1 MAHELAP
8 PPADD
13 DEDGYRA
20 QVARYPRLSSEEERR
35 LLATHGRERDAANR
49 RLIEHNLYL
58 VLEAAVERKERGV
71 PFGDLFQE
79 GTVGLISAVEHY
91 QPAQGAFHARLK
103 HAITATM
110 DDVVAQTQEAQK
122 NDEAFVVA
130 CRVLE
135 SAQRLLAGRL
145 GREATPLEL
154 ARLLR
159 WDEARVNVILEM
171 LAEARVVHD
180 QELLDYL
187 DDLEDGDELDARN
200 GQEA

>member
-1 MAHELAP
+1 MAFELAP
-8 PPADD
+8 PAD

-20 QVARYPRLSSEEERR
+20 QVARYPRLSTEEERR
-35 LLATHGRERDAANR
+35 LLATHGRDRDAANR

-58 VLEAAVERKERGV
+58 VLDAAVERRERGV

-91 QPAQGAFHARLK
+91 QPGQGAFHARLV
-103 HAITATM
+103 HAIAATM
-110 DDVVAQTQEAQK
+110 DDVVAQTEAAQK

-135 SAQRLLAGRL
+135 SAQRLLAERL
-145 GREATPLEL
+145 GRAATPLEL
-154 ARLLR
+154 ARLLH
-159 WDEARVNVILEM
+159 WDEARVNVILAM
-171 LAEARVVHD
+171 LAEARQVHD

-187 DDLEDGDELDARN
+187 DDLEDFDLDSSDAR
-200 GQEA
+200 EA

>member
-1 MAHELAP
+1 MAQEYAPEL
-8 PPADD
+8 ADD

-20 QVARYPRLSSEEERR
+20 QVERFPRLSNEEERR
-35 LLATHGRERDAANR
+35 LLATYGREREDANR

-58 VLEAAVERKERGV
+58 VYEAAEARKERGV

-91 QPAQGAFHARLK
+91 RPDHGGFHARLV
-103 HAITATM
+103 HAISVTM
-110 DDVVAQTQEAQK
+110 DDVLAQTEAAEQ
-122 NDEAFVVA
+122 NDRAFVTA

-145 GREATPLEL
+145 NRSATPAEL
-154 ARLLR
+154 AKLLH
-159 WDEARVNVILEM
+159 WEEARVNLILTM
-171 LAEARVVHD
+171 LSEARVLHD

-187 DDLEDGDELDARN
+187 DDLDSDED
-200 GQEA
+200 